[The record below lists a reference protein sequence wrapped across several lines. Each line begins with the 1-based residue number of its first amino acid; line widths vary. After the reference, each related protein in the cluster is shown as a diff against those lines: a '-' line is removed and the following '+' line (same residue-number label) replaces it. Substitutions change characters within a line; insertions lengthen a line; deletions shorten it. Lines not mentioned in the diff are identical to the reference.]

1 MVCAMTEPAKQ
12 HRGAGP
18 LAGRSEPGSV
28 LTWFVFV
35 VALLMY
41 LVLAPQTAGHMDKD
55 WTHLWLG
62 GRMVAVGCA
71 AELYDPERQVAVY
84 RQADPQG
91 SPPPVWEDRNR
102 MFGCF
107 NYPPPAALAYSLV
120 AWLPVGTA
128 AVVQA
133 YASIALALTVAWL
146 LAAALGRP
154 RRGAA
159 FALAVLAYP
168 AFFINLSLGQNAV
181 FTMAVVLIAWCLCE
195 RRRDLAAGL
204 VLGLLVCKPNW
215 LFAVAW
221 IPLVHARW
229 RVLAGMTV
237 GVTAVVAATALILG
251 VEPFRDYAE
260 VFRKVASLQDM
271 PGYYLD
277 VKYSALGL
285 FRKWLGVGRTADLF
299 GWASCLA
306 VVLVTWRVTRGC
318 WKPGTVAFRRAMACC
333 LAACL
338 WVNPHLNYYD
348 LLLTAPCAAVAL
360 LDWPRLGK
368 RARLA
373 ALAVVL
379 LAYAAVPWDEAWNW
393 RRIIPVP
400 SFASVVLWGWFA
412 YHLPGARRTSL
423 AGIADVQPQPERTPS
438 MVVGSQVGA

>member
-1 MVCAMTEPAKQ
+1 MGEPLAL
-12 HRGAGP
+12 HPGAGS
-18 LAGRSEPGSV
+18 LAVRSGPGVLVTWSV
-28 LTWFVFV
+28 FAVT
-35 VALLMY
+35 LLMY
-41 LVLAPQTAGHMDKD
+41 LLLAPQTAGHEDKD

-62 GRMVAVGCA
+62 GRMVAVGRA
-71 AELYDPERQVAVY
+71 ADLYDPEQQVAVY
-84 RQADPQG
+84 RRADPQG
-91 SPPPVWEDRNR
+91 NPPPVWEDRNR

-107 NYPPPAALAYSLV
+107 NYPPPAALAYALV

-133 YASIALALTVAWL
+133 YLNIALALAVAWL

-154 RRGAA
+154 CRGVA

-181 FTMAVVLIAWCLCE
+181 FTMAVVLVAWCLCE

-204 VLGLLVCKPNW
+204 VLALLVCKPNW

-229 RVLAGMTV
+229 RMVAGMTA
-237 GVTAVVAATALILG
+237 GVTAVVVATALILG
-251 VEPFRDYAE
+251 VEPFWDYAA
-260 VFRKVASLQDM
+260 VFRKVASLQDV

-285 FRKWLGVGRTADLF
+285 FRKWFGPGRAADLI

-306 VVLVTWRVTRGC
+306 MVLATWRVTRGC
-318 WKPGTVAFRRAMACC
+318 WKPGTPAFRRAMACC

-360 LDWPRLGK
+360 LDWPQLHR
-368 RARLA
+368 RARVAVLVVV
-373 ALAVVL
+373 ALAYV
-379 LAYAAVPWDEAWNW
+379 AVPWDEAWGW
-393 RRIIPVP
+393 RRIVPVP
-400 SFASVVLWGWFA
+400 SFAIVVLWGWFA
-412 YHLPGARRTSL
+412 YRL
-423 AGIADVQPQPERTPS
+423 AGIADPQPQPERTPS